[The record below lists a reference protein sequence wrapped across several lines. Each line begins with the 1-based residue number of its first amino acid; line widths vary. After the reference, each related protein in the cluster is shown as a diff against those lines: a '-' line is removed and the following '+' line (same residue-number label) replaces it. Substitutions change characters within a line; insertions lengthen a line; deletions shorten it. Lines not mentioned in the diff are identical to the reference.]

1 MLKIEALIGTLKEFF
16 GMELG
21 FGSSPDLTRIVN
33 KRHFSR
39 LVSYLKDLD
48 VDKTIVYG
56 GKYNEDTLYV
66 FELSFFPFEYVMDE
80 WTCNNQMIFK
90 VYLRLF
96 TCCFSLDLLNQRFCW
111 IHQQMHK
118 L

>member
-1 MLKIEALIGTLKEFF
+1 MLKIEALVGTLKEFF
-16 GMELG
+16 GTELG

-56 GKYNEDTLYV
+56 GKSNEDTLYV
-66 FELSFFPFEYVMDE
+66 LELSFFPLEYVID
-80 WTCNNQMIFK
+80 
-90 VYLRLF
+90 
-96 TCCFSLDLLNQRFCW
+96 
-111 IHQQMHK
+111 
-118 L
+118 